1 MALAPLSGS
10 DELTFPA
17 GAYDVRD
24 WPVRTGVDG
33 RRAGRVDDMLLDEG
47 GAPRYL
53 DVEVADGA
61 KHVLVPIGQARV
73 DERDD
78 VVWIP
83 GLDREELGAVPEY
96 DRRAAALSPEYE
108 RRVANAFRSRQQGRR
123 YYTRPAFRTEQ
134 LRTSG
139 AGEFVTGRLAPLDE
153 LEDFRIAEDDPDPR
167 GWEVIAANDRPV
179 GRVSE
184 LIIDTD
190 ANKVRYLDCRL
201 SATLYRHV
209 DGSLHRLI
217 PIGYA
222 RLDEDERRVIVDAL
236 GSAGLERLPAYTGIP
251 IDRAF
256 EDRLHEAFLEAY
268 RTGAKYEHPRYSP
281 DRFAA
286 PRRGRAA

>member
-1 MALAPLSGS
+1 MALAPLSGR
-10 DELTFPA
+10 DGPTFPA
-17 GAYDVRD
+17 NAYDVRG
-24 WPVRTGVDG
+24 WPLRTGADG
-33 RRAGRVDDMLLDEG
+33 RRGGRVDDLLLDEG

-53 DVEVADGA
+53 DVELEDGA

-78 VVWIP
+78 VVWVP
-83 GLDREELGAVPEY
+83 GLRRNELSDVPEY
-96 DRRAAALSPEYE
+96 GGDAQSLSPEYE
-108 RRVANAFRSRQQGRR
+108 RRVAKAYASNQRGSR

-139 AGEFVTGRLAPLDE
+139 AGEFVTGRLAPLGD
-153 LEDFRIAEDDPDPR
+153 LDDYRIAEDDPDPR
-167 GWEVIAANDRPV
+167 GWEIVAADDRSV
-179 GRVSE
+179 GRVSD

-222 RLDEDERRVIVDAL
+222 RLDEDEERVIVDAL
-236 GSAGLERLPAYTGIP
+236 GSAGLERLPAYPGVPSHT
-251 IDRAF
+251 AS
-256 EDRLHEAFLEAY
+256 AV
-268 RTGAKYEHPRYSP
+268 HPT
-281 DRFAA
+281 
-286 PRRGRAA
+286 RAA